1 MVAAA
6 CDSHT
11 CIPYFMCS
19 LNLEQIRVDRKY
31 QYINAARCIPVP
43 ECAVQTAHSGAG
55 MQCPLQ
61 PATATPVY
69 PICMCSLNLEQIT
82 VDRKSQ
88 YVNAARCIPVPE
100 CAVQTEHSCA
110 GMQRPLQQSSA
121 TPVYPNFICNLD
133 LERSRVDRKSQY
145 VTAARCIPAA
155 ERTVQ

>member
-1 MVAAA
+1 
-6 CDSHT
+6 
-11 CIPYFMCS
+11 
-19 LNLEQIRVDRKY
+19 
-31 QYINAARCIPVP
+31 
-43 ECAVQTAHSGAG
+43 

-61 PATATPVY
+61 PATATPEY
-69 PICMCSLNLEQIT
+69 PIFMCSLNFEQIT

-100 CAVQTEHSCA
+100 CAVQTEHSGA

-121 TPVYPNFICNLD
+121 TPVYPNFICSLD
-133 LERSRVDRKSQY
+133 LEQSRVDRKSQY